1 LTNKLIVF
9 LTVIICISSFNNA
22 ALGAPFGNDFFYSG
36 EGIESL
42 IVLGSSASSNEV
54 IQTSKL
60 ASLIANYYTNS
71 IVIEKTETYSASIE
85 NVSYGDTVLID
96 PVYSY
101 VNGVEY
107 VDGLSSLWYSNKE
120 SENNKYSANSTHE
133 EIVLIMGDTD
143 IPRDYCLDFNMSS
156 IIYRVV
162 NIPRSSPSSLLN
174 CDVNIE
180 ILSSSQK
187 IKFFDEYYYIL
198 YNGDF
203 RDDEGDVRLKYFIY
217 GTRQM
222 SNNVMFKVGQGKDFG
237 WYTVKLLDIQGQ
249 QIEETSSGDKF
260 KVPSSGTFSGE
271 YKVFLE
277 ISDFKG
283 RNEQFIMVMDANGTC
298 CSCNPSQCDSNGG
311 NGAFALNSSNSYE
324 NDPYYIL
331 EKEYML
337 IDGVEETIWS
347 FPTFYIDGIKVFEG
361 ANGEYLAEFNVYSL
375 KDFGVIYNTPC
386 CEPFITNPNNYSL
399 NVLNNVENIVARG
412 VDIDLDGNL
421 SSYEKN
427 ISIYETLTEECNTSI
442 RLLGIEFSVYINPGK
457 DGMYGTC
464 DDFYDIN
471 SSHPRFKK
479 CNYDGIEV
487 SLCDKID
494 LECCEPLYLKGPNN
508 YFDIKITDLMYE
520 NIDKDGVSLEVS
532 QNVITRTITYD
543 KTIKIDP
550 SLIIKLDKEVTQ
562 SDKINKNLILIGN
575 ENDNILI
582 DELYNTGFTKVKWST
597 SQGEWEFIEF
607 GLYGKRIVI
616 VGGKDS
622 SSLKSAIDDFIIFS
636 RHYL

>member
-1 LTNKLIVF
+1 MANKLIVF
-9 LTVIICISSFNNA
+9 LIVIICISSFNNL
-22 ALGAPFGNDFFYSG
+22 ALGTPFGNDFFYG
-36 EGIESL
+36 KEGIESL

-54 IQTSKL
+54 IQASKL
-60 ASLIANYYTNS
+60 ASLIANYYTKS
-71 IVIEKTETYSASIE
+71 TEIEKTETYSASIE
-85 NVSYGDTVLID
+85 NVSHGDTIVID

-101 VNGVEY
+101 VNGFEY
-107 VDGLSSLWYSNKE
+107 ADGLSSLWYSNKE

-133 EIVLIMGDTD
+133 EIVLMMSDTD
-143 IPRDYCLDFNMSS
+143 IPYDYCLDFNVSGIS
-156 IIYRVV
+156 YRVI
-162 NIPRSSPSSLLN
+162 NIPRSSPSTLWN
-174 CDVNIE
+174 CDFNLE

-203 RDDEGDVRLKYFIY
+203 RDSEGNPILKYFIY

-222 SNNVMFKVGQGKDFG
+222 SNDVIFKVGQRKDFG

-249 QIEETSSGDKF
+249 QTEETSSGDKY
-260 KVPSSGTFSGE
+260 KVPTEGNFSGE

-277 ISDFKG
+277 VSDFKG
-283 RNEQFIMVMDANGTC
+283 RNEQFIMVMDANGSC
-298 CSCNPSQCDSNGG
+298 CSCNPSKCDASGG
-311 NGAFALNSSNSYE
+311 NGSFSLNSPNRYE
-324 NDPYYIL
+324 NDPYYII

-337 IDGVEETIWS
+337 IDGVEEVVWS

-375 KDFGVIYNTPC
+375 KDFGVIYNISC

-399 NVLNNVENIVARG
+399 NILNKVENIVARG

-427 ISIYETLTEECNTSI
+427 IPIYETLTEECNTTIKTPLSP
-442 RLLGIEFSVYINPGK
+442 VYINPGK
-457 DGMYGTC
+457 DGLYGTC
-464 DDFYDIN
+464 DDFYDLN

-479 CNYDGIEV
+479 CSYDGIEV

-508 YFDIKITDLMYE
+508 YFDIKITDPMYE
-520 NIDKDGVSLEVS
+520 NLDKDGVSLEVS
-532 QNVITRTITYD
+532 QDVITRTITYD

-550 SLIIKLDKEVTQ
+550 SVIMKLDREINQ

-575 ENDNILI
+575 EYDNLLVE
-582 DELYNTGFTKVKWST
+582 ELYNTGFTKVKWST
-597 SQGEWEFIEF
+597 SHGEWEFIEF
-607 GLYGKRIVI
+607 GLYGRRIVI
-616 VGGKDS
+616 VGGKDQ
-622 SSLKSAIDDFIIFS
+622 SSLTRAIDDFITFS

>member
-1 LTNKLIVF
+1 MANKLIVF
-9 LTVIICISSFNNA
+9 LIVIICISSFNNL
-22 ALGAPFGNDFFYSG
+22 ALGTPFGNDFFYG
-36 EGIESL
+36 KEGIESL

-54 IQTSKL
+54 IQASKL
-60 ASLIANYYTNS
+60 ASLIANYYTKS
-71 IVIEKTETYSASIE
+71 TEIEKTETYSASIE
-85 NVSYGDTVLID
+85 NVSHGDTIVID

-101 VNGVEY
+101 VNGFEY
-107 VDGLSSLWYSNKE
+107 ADGLSSLWYSNKE

-133 EIVLIMGDTD
+133 EIVLIMSDTD
-143 IPRDYCLDFNMSS
+143 IPYDYCLDFNVSGIS
-156 IIYRVV
+156 YRVI
-162 NIPRSSPSSLLN
+162 NIPRSSPSTLWN
-174 CDVNIE
+174 CDFNLE
-180 ILSSSQK
+180 ILSGSQK

-203 RDDEGDVRLKYFIY
+203 RDSQGNPILKYFIY

-222 SNNVMFKVGQGKDFG
+222 SNDVIFKVGQRKDFG

-249 QIEETSSGDKF
+249 QTEETSSGDKY
-260 KVPSSGTFSGE
+260 KVPAEGNFSGE

-277 ISDFKG
+277 VSDFKG
-283 RNEQFIMVMDANGTC
+283 RNEQFIMVMDANGSC
-298 CSCNPSQCDSNGG
+298 CSCNPSKCDASGG
-311 NGAFALNSSNSYE
+311 NGSFSLNSPNRYE
-324 NDPYYIL
+324 NDPYYII

-337 IDGVEETIWS
+337 IDGVEEVVWS

-375 KDFGVIYNTPC
+375 KDFGVIYNTSC

-399 NVLNNVENIVARG
+399 NILNKVENIVARG

-427 ISIYETLTEECNTSI
+427 IPIYETLTEECNTTIKTPLSP
-442 RLLGIEFSVYINPGK
+442 VYINPGK
-457 DGMYGTC
+457 DGLYGTC
-464 DDFYDIN
+464 DDFYDLN

-479 CNYDGIEV
+479 CSYDGIEV

-508 YFDIKITDLMYE
+508 YFDIKITDPMYE
-520 NIDKDGVSLEVS
+520 NLDKDGVSLEVS
-532 QNVITRTITYD
+532 QDVITRTITYD

-550 SLIIKLDKEVTQ
+550 LVIMKLDREINQ

-575 ENDNILI
+575 EYDNLLVE
-582 DELYNTGFTKVKWST
+582 ELYNTGFTKVKWST
-597 SQGEWEFIEF
+597 SHGEWEFIEF
-607 GLYGKRIVI
+607 GLYGRRIVI
-616 VGGKDS
+616 VGGKDQ
-622 SSLKSAIDDFIIFS
+622 SSLTRAIDDFITFS

>member
-1 LTNKLIVF
+1 MTKKFIVF
-9 LTVIICISSFNNA
+9 LIVIIFISYFNNS
-22 ALGAPFGNDFFYSG
+22 ALAAPFGNDFFYSG

-42 IVLGSSASSNEV
+42 IVIGSTASSNEV
-54 IQTSKL
+54 IQASRL
-60 ASLIANYYTNS
+60 ASLIANYYTKS
-71 IVIEKTETYSASIE
+71 TEIEKTETYSASVE
-85 NVSYGDTVLID
+85 NVSHGDIVVID
-96 PVYSY
+96 PLYSY
-101 VNGVEY
+101 VNGLEY
-107 VDGLSSLWYSNKE
+107 ADGLSSLWYSNKD

-133 EIVLIMGDTD
+133 EIVLGMADTD
-143 IPRDYCLDFNMSS
+143 MPYDHCLDFNVSG

-174 CDVNIE
+174 CDVNLE

-187 IKFFDEYYYIL
+187 IKFFDDYYYIL

-203 RDDEGDVRLKYFIY
+203 RDNEGKVRLKYFIY

-222 SNNVMFKVGQGKDFG
+222 SNDVIFKVGQMKDFG

-249 QIEETSSGDKF
+249 QTEETSSGDKF
-260 KVPSSGTFSGE
+260 KVPSAGTFSGE

-277 ISDFKG
+277 VSDFKG
-283 RNEQFIMVMDANGTC
+283 RNEQFIMVMDANGSC
-298 CSCNPSQCDSNGG
+298 CSCHPSECDPNGG
-311 NGAFALNSSNSYE
+311 NGAFSLNPPNSYE

-337 IDGVEETIWS
+337 IDGVEETVWS

-361 ANGEYLAEFNVYSL
+361 ANGEHLAEFNVYSL
-375 KDFGVIYNTPC
+375 KDFGVIYNTSC
-386 CEPFITNPNNYSL
+386 CEPFLTEPNNYKL

-412 VDIDLDGNL
+412 VDIDYDGNL

-427 ISIYETLTEECNTSI
+427 IPIYETLTEECNTTIKSP
-442 RLLGIEFSVYINPGK
+442 FVSPVYINPGK
-457 DGMYGTC
+457 DGLYGTC

-479 CNYDGIEV
+479 CSYDGIEV
-487 SLCDKID
+487 ALCDKID
-494 LECCEPLYLKGPNN
+494 LECCEPLYLKGPDN
-508 YFDIKITDLMYE
+508 YFDIKITDPMYE

-532 QNVITRTITYD
+532 QDVVTRTITYD
-543 KTIKIDP
+543 RTIKIDP
-550 SLIIKLDKEVTQ
+550 AVIMKLDSEVTQ
-562 SDKINKNLILIGN
+562 DDKIKKNLILIGN
-575 ENDNILI
+575 EKDNLLI
-582 DELYNTGFTKVKWST
+582 DELYNTGFTQIKWSA

-607 GLYGKRIVI
+607 GLYGKRIII

-622 SSLKSAIDDFIIFS
+622 DSLSSAIDDFITFS